1 MDYLTSAQQAKEWN
15 VSQRW
20 VSILC
25 KQGRIAG
32 AVLMGHMWLIPK
44 GTKKPDDPRK
54 SPDNGTRCVVGL

>member
-54 SPDNGTRCVVGL
+54 SPDKGTANVAD